1 MVWTNIIASLTSGEG
16 KASPEVLKEKNK
28 DGEVSRNKE
37 KDHESVPLCARPT
50 SCFISVINLT
60 KVRKP

>member
-28 DGEVSRNKE
+28 DGEVSRNK
-37 KDHESVPLCARPT
+37 KTMNLSHSVPDQLHAL
-50 SCFISVINLT
+50 FQ
-60 KVRKP
+60 